1 MIMHLPPRPPRH
13 PLHLC
18 LTEALHSN
26 GTRGAEKPHAA
37 RAALRRHCLHSA
49 EVEEVVLEDPSQLR
63 VPEGNHVRN
72 LPPAA
77 NIRRAAAAAAT
88 MLTLN
93 QAR

>member
-18 LTEALHSN
+18 LKEALHSN

-37 RAALRRHCLHSA
+37 LRRHCLHSA
-49 EVEEVVLEDPSQLR
+49 EVEKVVLEDPSQLR